1 MVVLFF
7 GGSTID
13 PITAPKSNNRKV
25 GANSIRMSTHAD
37 ALGRRALVIAFIINL
52 IMMAVDLWYGLMMNS
67 ASLLGDAA
75 NNSGDVFILGS
86 SILVLSSTNEVK
98 NRLALFK
105 GIIMTVFGLWAFYH
119 VYLGLIGE
127 SVLSGDII
135 SIVGVMSLAGNT
147 SVAFMMYKHQH
158 KDINFM
164 SAFICCRNDAI
175 ASAGIILAGLLVMFT
190 GSFWPDVIIGTMIAI
205 IVCHGGIKIIRL
217 SLDPTT
223 PAKDDCCST
232 GDDCC

>member
-1 MVVLFF
+1 
-7 GGSTID
+7 
-13 PITAPKSNNRKV
+13 
-25 GANSIRMSTHAD
+25 MSTHAD

>member
-1 MVVLFF
+1 
-7 GGSTID
+7 
-13 PITAPKSNNRKV
+13 
-25 GANSIRMSTHAD
+25 MSTHAD

-223 PAKDDCCST
+223 PVKDDCCSA

>member
-1 MVVLFF
+1 
-7 GGSTID
+7 
-13 PITAPKSNNRKV
+13 
-25 GANSIRMSTHAD
+25 
-37 ALGRRALVIAFIINL
+37 
-52 IMMAVDLWYGLMMNS
+52 MAVDLWYGLMMNS

-86 SILVLSSTNEVK
+86 SILVLSSTTEVK

-105 GIIMTVFGLWAFYH
+105 GLIMIVFGLWAFYH
-119 VYLGLIGE
+119 VYLGLMGE
-127 SVLSGDII
+127 SDLTGGII
-135 SIVGVMSLAGNT
+135 SLIGVMSLAGNS

-158 KDINFM
+158 KDINFL

-175 ASAGIILAGLLVMFT
+175 ASAGIIIAGLLVMFT
-190 GSFWPDVIIGTMIAI
+190 GSPLPDIIIGAAIAI

-223 PAKDDCCST
+223 PVKDDCCID
-232 GDDCC
+232 DDCC